1 MNQEAMATMTAI
13 ETVSIAVESMVTV
26 VAMVSRVDGMAV
38 AEGSSGSHPAEA
50 AVGGIN
56 SDERCLI
63 SFIWLLGQKQ
73 QNRSDPSNEEW

>member
-1 MNQEAMATMTAI
+1 MNQEAMATVTAI

-50 AVGGIN
+50 AVGVSLVMRGA
-56 SDERCLI
+56 
-63 SFIWLLGQKQ
+63 
-73 QNRSDPSNEEW
+73 